1 MQKSELFSQMN
12 ILSFFQQA
20 FVGEQVFNI
29 HGHSIVQQI
38 FRMYLP
44 CPTETLYRLPSYL
57 LIWLKTFFLHM
68 VENSTFNSYQKKM
81 TKLGS
86 SQISKSQGKVW
97 LYFTQIISDNILCTS
112 QLWYCIICIVYC
124 YKDFVLEYH
133 CVFMYYIYVSI
144 VIHVFF

>member
-1 MQKSELFSQMN
+1 
-12 ILSFFQQA
+12 
-20 FVGEQVFNI
+20 
-29 HGHSIVQQI
+29 
-38 FRMYLP
+38 
-44 CPTETLYRLPSYL
+44 
-57 LIWLKTFFLHM
+57 M

-97 LYFTQIISDNILCTS
+97 LYLTQIISDNILCTS
-112 QLWYCIICIVYC
+112 QLWYCIICIVYY

-133 CVFMYYIYVSI
+133 CVCMYYIYVSI